1 MKHTHSVDVPL
12 IIFSVGFF
20 IILFGLFSKLSFQK
34 KPFIEQK
41 ATQTI
46 NPPPTEEKKRLSLDY
61 NKPLICNL
69 HSKDASISAQISGS
83 LIAVQIAEQVIKK
96 QYVVNGD
103 CVYSWIVG
111 QTMGKKQ
118 CGVGQ
123 YITVGRQLLGSGLAS
138 PDSLGVLMKQ
148 MGKSTPVNIGAMI
161 ETCKNVKIVDED
173 MFMVPKSMV
182 FK

>member
-1 MKHTHSVDVPL
+1 MKHQSQVDIPL
-12 IIFSVGFF
+12 LFFSLGFF
-20 IILFGLFSKLSFQK
+20 IILFGMFSKLSFQK

-46 NPPPTEEKKRLSLDY
+46 NSLPTEEKKRPSLDY

-69 HSKDASISAQISGS
+69 HSKDASISAQISGN

-103 CVYSWIVG
+103 CVYSWIVS

-138 PDSLGVLMKQ
+138 PDSLGALMKQ
-148 MGKSTPVNIGAMI
+148 MGKSTPVNIGAMV
-161 ETCKNVKIVDED
+161 ETCKNVKNIEKDE
-173 MFMVPKSMV
+173 FVLPKNVV